1 MVALKD
7 GFGTG
12 VGVGVGFGFCAAFT
26 VTLQLNFFVFAFA
39 VITAVPFFTAVIFPL
54 ESTRAILGLEEEY
67 FTCSVQFW
75 CSADRHTSKCH
86 RKNKADQQHKT
97 QQIFFLFHSDF
108 PLSGKTYIYVIYC
121 FNHILEEIPYKNT
134 STYDS
139 ILVNMIVYILS
150 SPIPGL
156 IVRKQK

>member
-1 MVALKD
+1 MVSAP
-7 GFGTG
+7 
-12 VGVGVGFGFCAAFT
+12 VSVSASAAQNT
-26 VTLQLNFFVFAFA
+26 T
-39 VITAVPFFTAVIFPL
+39 
-54 ESTRAILGLEEEY
+54 
-67 FTCSVQFW
+67 
-75 CSADRHTSKCH
+75 D
-86 RKNKADQQHKT
+86 
-97 QQIFFLFHSDF
+97 FFLFHSDF